1 MKLWIHRGAFKTNV
15 KIGTRMNDITYKTAR
30 DDNGNL
36 IYFENANGWWWR
48 KEFDDRGN
56 CTYHGDASGWWVRH
70 VYNEHND
77 RVGYENYLGIK
88 QGVLQ

>member
-1 MKLWIHRGAFKTNV
+1 
-15 KIGTRMNDITYKTAR
+15 MNDITYKTER
-30 DDNGNL
+30 DENGNL